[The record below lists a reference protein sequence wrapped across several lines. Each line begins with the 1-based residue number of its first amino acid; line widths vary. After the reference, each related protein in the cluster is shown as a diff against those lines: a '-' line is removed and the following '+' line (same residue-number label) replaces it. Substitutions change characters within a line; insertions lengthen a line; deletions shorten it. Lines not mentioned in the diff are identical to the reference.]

1 MRLHRRG
8 ELFAGARTSRTRPMT
23 RTLGCHRRRSP
34 SLRPRHS
41 MLLGLNA
48 WRTWMRMPSTS
59 PVLALADHGDGGV
72 EDDAA
77 EEEDQEDQEE
87 MEEDQG
93 EEKEDQED

>member
-1 MRLHRRG
+1 
-8 ELFAGARTSRTRPMT
+8 
-23 RTLGCHRRRSP
+23 
-34 SLRPRHS
+34 
-41 MLLGLNA
+41 
-48 WRTWMRMPSTS
+48 MRMPSTS

-93 EEKEDQED
+93 EEEEMEEDQGEEEEH